1 MTQNPSNNEDLQATI
16 AGLKDALEKA
26 EIKVV
31 MHEAVWKTSQKLLT
45 ERNDE
50 INSLEKQLALYKQ
63 EFSDASNAHLDL
75 LNILYAIKADM
86 KDTLDSIEKM
96 ENK

>member
-1 MTQNPSNNEDLQATI
+1 MTQNPSNNEDLHATI

-50 INSLEKQLALYKQ
+50 INSLEQQVALYKQ
-63 EFSDASNAHLDL
+63 EFSDASNAHLKL
-75 LNILYAIKADM
+75 LVCVEAVKKNLENL
-86 KDTLDSIEKM
+86 LDSM
-96 ENK
+96 NKINQ